1 MQCGQNPEQGW
12 SLEEV
17 RLCPLR
23 RGAVVFC
30 CHGDVEVQNKHDL
43 AAETADSQR
52 LHERLFLFRSL
63 HSHETNGLLGAFMHG
78 CKDVQS
84 RDAAELTA
92 QLMQCG
98 PQAVHITVLPEFCQ
112 CAHFYPFCRRARSQC

>member
-1 MQCGQNPEQGW
+1 MRVRGEWRLC
-12 SLEEV
+12 LEEI

-23 RGAVVFC
+23 RRAVFFR
-30 CHGDVEVQNKHDL
+30 CHGDIEVQYKHHL
-43 AAETADSQR
+43 ATEAADPQR
-52 LHERLFLFRSL
+52 LHERLFLLRAL
-63 HSHETNGLLGAFMHG
+63 HSHEANGLLGAFMHG

-84 RDAAELTA
+84 RDAAKLAA